1 MARTAKRYL
10 NGQKLEN
17 SQVLVYKTAIYARL
31 SVDHED
37 KKSES
42 IETQVEMLKEFI
54 RHQNGNPDRN
64 SELVLYDVYT
74 DLGKTGTNF
83 ERPGFERLMADIRAG
98 LINCIIVKDFSRF
111 GRNYIETGDYL
122 EKIFPFMK
130 VRFISVCDHYDS
142 FSKDADSQELSMN
155 IKNLVNDAYAKD
167 ISAKSSASRRSS
179 QKNGSYV
186 GGMAPYGYHSVSENG
201 IRKLVIDPEAAEI
214 VRRIFE
220 QYTDGIPIN
229 RIIDGLFENGVH
241 RVSDYNQYHHVYCQD
256 GELLHQWG
264 NSSIRAVL
272 TRNNYY
278 GDLVQHKYESR
289 FSRGEKWCDLLDEK
303 EWIITS
309 EAHEPIIS
317 RDMFDKAQIRLKAAK
332 EARSYVGW
340 DENDRAFY
348 NVFYCGD
355 CGRKMTTC
363 RTRGHVEY
371 FCQASRYKDE
381 RKCQTKN
388 ISEDKL
394 QKIVR
399 SELSRQF
406 QLLKIKKK
414 DMTAISRSVLEE
426 QTSIIRK
433 ELDKMETDYQK
444 ISDQWIQS
452 FLMYKEGKVS
462 LQAYL
467 DAKKECSDWETFFQ
481 ERRKTLEQ
489 KMRMLQKQQKEET
502 KFLRSL
508 LELEGTSRLNAELV
522 EALVDRISLYG
533 DGHLEIVFKF
543 QGVMADDR

>member
-1 MARTAKRYL
+1 MSVARKTLIFQCFQKYRYL
-10 NGQKLEN
+10 T
-17 SQVLVYKTAIYARL
+17 SA
-31 SVDHED
+31 
-37 KKSES
+37 
-42 IETQVEMLKEFI
+42 
-54 RHQNGNPDRN
+54 
-64 SELVLYDVYT
+64 
-74 DLGKTGTNF
+74 F
-83 ERPGFERLMADIRAG
+83 ERPGFERLMSDIRAG
-98 LINCIIVKDFSRF
+98 QINCIIVKDFSRF

-122 EKIFPFMK
+122 EKIFPFLK

-142 FSKDADSQELSMN
+142 FAKDADSQELSMN

-167 ISAKSSASRRSS
+167 ISAKCCASKRAC

-186 GGMAPYGYHSVSENG
+186 GGMAPYGYHSVNENG
-201 IRKLVIDPEAAEI
+201 IRKLVIDPETAEI

-220 QYTDGIPIN
+220 QYTDGMPIN

-241 RVSDYNQYHHVYCQD
+241 RISDYNRYHHVYCQD
-256 GELLHQWG
+256 GEVLHQWG

-289 FSRGEKWCDLLDEK
+289 FSRGEKWCDLLDER

-348 NVFYCGD
+348 NIFYCGD
-355 CGRKMTTC
+355 CGRKMATC

-371 FCQASRYKDE
+371 FCQASRYKDG
-381 RKCQTKN
+381 RRCQTKN

-399 SELSRQF
+399 SELSRQL

-414 DMTAISRSVLEE
+414 DITAISRSVLED
-426 QTSIIRK
+426 QLAIIRK

-444 ISDQWIQS
+444 ISDQSVQS
-452 FLMYKEGKVS
+452 FLMYKEGKIS

-467 DAKKECSDWETFFQ
+467 DIKEERSDWETFFQ
-481 ERRKTLEQ
+481 ERRNTLGQ
-489 KMRMLQKQQKEET
+489 KIHMLQKQQKEEA

-522 EALVDRISLYG
+522 EALIDRISLYG

>member
-10 NGQKLEN
+10 NGQKLEY
-17 SQVLVYKTAIYARL
+17 SRLSVYKTAIYARL
-31 SVDHED
+31 SVDHDD

-54 RHQNGNPDRN
+54 RHQNENADRN
-64 SELVLYDVYT
+64 SELVLHDVYT
-74 DLGKTGTNF
+74 DLEKTGTNF
-83 ERPGFERLMADIRAG
+83 ERPGFERLMSDIRAG
-98 LINCIIVKDFSRF
+98 QINCIIVKDFSRF

-122 EKIFPFMK
+122 EKIFPFLK

-142 FSKDADSQELSMN
+142 FAKDADSQELSMN

-167 ISAKSSASRRSS
+167 ISAKCCASKRAC

-186 GGMAPYGYHSVSENG
+186 GGMAPYGYHSVNENG
-201 IRKLVIDPEAAEI
+201 IRKLVIDPESAEI

-220 QYTDGIPIN
+220 QYTDGLPIN
-229 RIIDGLFENGVH
+229 QIIDGLFENGVH
-241 RVSDYNQYHHVYCQD
+241 RISDYKRYHHVYCQD
-256 GELLHQWG
+256 GEVLHQWG

-272 TRNNYY
+272 SRNNYY

-289 FSRGEKWCDLLDEK
+289 FSRGEKWCDLLDER
-303 EWIITS
+303 EWIVIPK
-309 EAHEPIIS
+309 AHESIIS
-317 RDMFDKAQIRLKAAK
+317 RDIFDKAQIRLKAAK

-340 DENDRAFY
+340 DKKDRAFY

-363 RTRGHVEY
+363 RAREHVEY
-371 FCQASRYKDE
+371 FCQVSRYKDE
-381 RKCQTKN
+381 RRCQTKN

-399 SELSRQF
+399 SELSRQLQF
-406 QLLKIKKK
+406 LKIKKK
-414 DMTAISRSVLEE
+414 DMTAISRSVLED
-426 QTSIIRK
+426 QLAIIRK

-444 ISDQWIQS
+444 ISDQSVQS

-467 DAKKECSDWETFFQ
+467 DAKKRMQRMGNIFPRTKKDVGTKNTYAAETA
-481 ERRKTLEQ
+481 ERR
-489 KMRMLQKQQKEET
+489 
-502 KFLRSL
+502 
-508 LELEGTSRLNAELV
+508 G
-522 EALVDRISLYG
+522 
-533 DGHLEIVFKF
+533 EIP
-543 QGVMADDR
+543 